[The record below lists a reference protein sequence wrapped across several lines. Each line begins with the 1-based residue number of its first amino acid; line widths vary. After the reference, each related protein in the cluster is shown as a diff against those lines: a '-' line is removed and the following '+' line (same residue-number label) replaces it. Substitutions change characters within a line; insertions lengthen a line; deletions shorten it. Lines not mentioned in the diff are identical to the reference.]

1 MVSRV
6 AGRIELNEIYLIL
19 NTMSEFDK
27 HSKNY
32 IIIII
37 LQFPKLFHWYY
48 FITYLI
54 GPYRP
59 TFCFFLRI
67 KNYTSINILEYKAY
81 FGDIVGL
88 VPDHHNKLNIIINW
102 DTQIFGFPVHVKVLS
117 KENSYVS
124 TILWLPCWLISKES
138 TSNAGDIS
146 IVGLI
151 PGLER
156 SPEEGNGTVLQHSC
170 LGNPMD
176 RGSWQATVHRGH
188 RRVGHNWEAK

>member
-1 MVSRV
+1 MVSRIAV
-6 AGRIELNEIYLIL
+6 RIELNYIYKAL

-37 LQFPKLFHWYY
+37 LQFPKLFYRYY

-67 KNYTSINILEYKAY
+67 INYISINILEYKVF

-88 VPDHHNKLNIIINW
+88 VPDHHNKVDITINW

-117 KENSYVS
+117 KEKNYVY
-124 TILWLPCWLISKES
+124 TIL
-138 TSNAGDIS
+138 
-146 IVGLI
+146 
-151 PGLER
+151 
-156 SPEEGNGTVLQHSC
+156 
-170 LGNPMD
+170 
-176 RGSWQATVHRGH
+176 
-188 RRVGHNWEAK
+188 